1 MPGTLNGTN
10 GHGQSA
16 LCSLDDFLAQEY
28 DYVVVGG
35 GTAGLCVAARLT
47 ENPDVKVGVIEAGAD
62 RMDDPQVST
71 PSLYPTLIGR
81 EKYDW
86 CYMSEPQ
93 PGAGNKRMSQ
103 PRGKLLGGSSGIN
116 YLMYVRGSREDYDAW
131 ESLGNKG
138 WGWEGMAP
146 YFRKHQTL
154 DITGKES
161 KNKKYMPYAAKDKH
175 HGTDG
180 PIHTSFNDY
189 YEPFEEDFCTSYIS
203 RHH

>member
-1 MPGTLNGTN
+1 MPGVTN
-10 GHGQSA
+10 GANGHSASSA
-16 LCSLDDFLAQEY
+16 LCSLDDFLAQEF

-86 CYMSEPQ
+86 CFQTVPQ
-93 PGAGNKRMSQ
+93 EGAGNKRMSQ
-103 PRGKLLGGSSGIN
+103 PRGKVLGGSSAIN
-116 YLMYVRGSREDYDAW
+116 YLMYVRGSKGDYDGW

-138 WGWEGMAP
+138 CKCE
-146 YFRKHQTL
+146 RR
-154 DITGKES
+154 S
-161 KNKKYMPYAAKDKH
+161 
-175 HGTDG
+175 
-180 PIHTSFNDY
+180 
-189 YEPFEEDFCTSYIS
+189 
-203 RHH
+203 